1 MLEHEIISRAK
12 EYVRELFAKEFSG
25 HDYWH
30 TMRVLKMA
38 ERLAAEEQADIFVV
52 QLAALLHDVDDIKLS
67 PNTHE
72 KKENAVRFMHQVSL
86 DDKMINRV
94 CIIIDEISFAGQSI
108 LPGTIEGKCVQ
119 DADRLDAL
127 GAIGIARAFAFGGNH
142 HRVMHDPG
150 ISPNFNMSK
159 EEYRKSNST
168 TVNHF
173 YEKLFQLKEL
183 MNTNSGKRLAAERE
197 VFMKDFLKEFM
208 REWQGES

>member
-67 PNTHE
+67 PKTHE

-150 ISPNFNMSK
+150 IPPNFNMSK

-197 VFMKDFLKEFM
+197 AFMKDFLKEFM